1 MTMKETLSQINS
13 LKKELMMMQIKASSD
28 NDSSLLKQRKTKK
41 KEVARLFTKVN
52 QKSIAKVNAKKI

>member
-1 MTMKETLSQINS
+1 
-13 LKKELMMMQIKASSD
+13 MMMQIKASSD